1 MNKRLAISFTTS
13 VLTLATLCI
22 AGLLNT
28 DSQAQDLE
36 KKLPLEGETILL
48 DGSVA
53 FIIPVEEQPQSAVGQ
68 AQRIAKPW
76 VWYAPTLPNLPGS
89 EERWMF
95 ERFVKAGVAIAGID
109 AGESYGSPRGS
120 RVFDRLY
127 AEMIRRGYSEKPIL
141 LGRSRG
147 GLQTLSWAAEHPD
160 QVGGWAGIYPVCNL
174 ESYPG
179 LDRAAGAYELTAQ
192 QLKDRLIEFNPIDRM
207 SKLAAARVP
216 LFAIHGDVDKVVPLE
231 VNSGLLKEV
240 YNSANGPEMELIVPS
255 GQGHN
260 MWEGFFRCNEL
271 VNFVIN
277 HAKADK

>member
-1 MNKRLAISFTTS
+1 MNKRLANSFTFS
-13 VLTLATLCI
+13 VLILATLCI
-22 AGLLNT
+22 AGLLIT
-28 DSQAQDLE
+28 DSQAQDLG

-53 FIIPVEEQPQSAVGQ
+53 FIIPVEDQPQSAVGQ
-68 AQRIAKPW
+68 AQRMVKPW

-109 AGESYGSPRGS
+109 AGESYGSPRGN

-127 AEMIRRGYSEKPIL
+127 AEMIRRGYAEKPIL

-179 LDRAAGAYELTAQ
+179 LDRAAGAYGLTAQ

-240 YNSANGPEMELIVPS
+240 YNRASGPEMELIVPS

-260 MWEGFFRCNEL
+260 MWEGFFRCNQL